1 MLDLLAHD
9 TGIWVAISFLVFAA
23 VAYKLGRK
31 SVLGGLDA
39 RINEVKSEIE
49 TAERLRVEAQEL
61 LAQYQ
66 RKQRDAE
73 TEANEIVSR
82 AQTQA
87 ETMAKASEVELNETM
102 TRREAQLTIR
112 LKRLEENAI
121 AEIQSHAAD
130 LAVAATTEMIS
141 QTLDA
146 DTNASLNDHTIASLA
161 KNLN

>member
-1 MLDLLAHD
+1 MLELLAND
-9 TGIWVAISFLVFAA
+9 TGIWIALSFIVFLA

-31 SVLGGLDA
+31 SILGGLDA
-39 RINEVKSEIE
+39 RIAEVKNEIE

-73 TEANEIVSR
+73 GEAKEIVSQ
-82 AQTQA
+82 AQKQA
-87 ETMAKASEVELNETM
+87 EQMAKTAENELAETM
-102 TRREAQLTIR
+102 TRREVQLTDR

-121 AEIQSHAAD
+121 SEIQSHAAE
-130 LAVAATTEMIS
+130 LAVSATQEIIT
-141 QTLDA
+141 QTLSA
-146 DTNASLNDHTIASLA
+146 KTNAGLVNETISSLP